1 MHAQDFDRITP
12 FVRMMRVKSDLTGA
26 GKWQDIDHVYTM
38 IAAGSADFIVEGVR
52 YALRRGD
59 IIVIPPFQTHVIIP
73 TGGEELV
80 QNIFHFDFFEDPDR
94 CMLRHED
101 VLDSREAKV
110 VPARERLMN
119 DRAFAT
125 RPEPEEFARLEDTYR
140 RMYAEFRSMCE
151 GGGCSALLRAYCTE
165 LLVKTLCGSM
175 EWVPENLRDGEGSKV
190 WLHIENALKY
200 IEEHFSDEDLSNE
213 RISEAIGV
221 SPNYLTKRFRAC
233 FDMPLHRYVVRTRIE
248 RAQRMLLSGNCNITE
263 AAAAAGFSSIH
274 VFSKTFKSVLGMTPS
289 AYMESVAKELAMLRR
304 SGDAR
309 LLERRR
315 RAMVQDAQDPQRDR
329 LEGMSAAADPAKARR
344 EPAQ

>member
-1 MHAQDFDRITP
+1 MTGEGLAGQCRTADSGGRDDRARAG
-12 FVRMMRVKSDLTGA
+12 FRSDYA
-26 GKWQDIDHVYTM
+26 V
-38 IAAGSADFIVEGVR
+38 IVEGVR
-52 YALRRGD
+52 YSLRRGD

-119 DRAFAT
+119 DRAFAA

-175 EWVPENLRDGEGSKV
+175 EWEPENLRDGEGSKV

-263 AAAAAGFSSIH
+263 AAVAAGFSSIH

-329 LEGMSAAADPAKARR
+329 LEGMSAAADSAKGRR

>member
-1 MHAQDFDRITP
+1 
-12 FVRMMRVKSDLTGA
+12 
-26 GKWQDIDHVYTM
+26 
-38 IAAGSADFIVEGVR
+38 
-52 YALRRGD
+52 
-59 IIVIPPFQTHVIIP
+59 
-73 TGGEELV
+73 
-80 QNIFHFDFFEDPDR
+80 
-94 CMLRHED
+94 
-101 VLDSREAKV
+101 
-110 VPARERLMN
+110 
-119 DRAFAT
+119 
-125 RPEPEEFARLEDTYR
+125 
-140 RMYAEFRSMCE
+140 
-151 GGGCSALLRAYCTE
+151 
-165 LLVKTLCGSM
+165 M

-263 AAAAAGFSSIH
+263 AAVAAGFSSIH

-329 LEGMSAAADPAKARR
+329 LEGMSAAADSAKGRR

>member
-52 YALRRGD
+52 YSLRRGD

-125 RPEPEEFARLEDTYR
+125 RPEPQHVRGR
-140 RMYAEFRSMCE
+140 RV
-151 GGGCSALLRAYCTE
+151 LRAAS
-165 LLVKTLCGSM
+165 G
-175 EWVPENLRDGEGSKV
+175 
-190 WLHIENALKY
+190 I
-200 IEEHFSDEDLSNE
+200 
-213 RISEAIGV
+213 
-221 SPNYLTKRFRAC
+221 
-233 FDMPLHRYVVRTRIE
+233 LHR
-248 RAQRMLLSGNCNITE
+248 
-263 AAAAAGFSSIH
+263 AAG
-274 VFSKTFKSVLGMTPS
+274 
-289 AYMESVAKELAMLRR
+289 
-304 SGDAR
+304 
-309 LLERRR
+309 
-315 RAMVQDAQDPQRDR
+315 QDAVR
-329 LEGMSAAADPAKARR
+329 LDGMGAGEPARR
-344 EPAQ
+344 